1 MIDRNSIRLLQS
13 LVKITCYSFYMQRSA
28 LAIKNCQRG
37 SIVGQGLLL
46 LTGIL
51 LAAIGLLIP
60 VHFAALNDTVLEA
73 AARQQPGG
81 AADAARHAVDRA
93 EVGPA
98 SLFLSSGFLDSR
110 LQSALQE
117 RVDIILTRHPHYRIS
132 GGPEPFFESYLRL
145 VGADRELPQAE
156 NIPASPV
163 HLLLP
168 STKRESLRRFLSQS
182 SVALVDELL
191 SARNLTGLTRLHP
204 ADSAAGAPFD
214 SALLL
219 TAMLVQGDHLSSGLS
234 ASLRS
239 NLRQA
244 REKDLSAIQK
254 VEDFAIGI
262 LTLSRRLD
270 YLQTARLLR
279 RLQHPD
285 QISMAANR
293 LRNAGEQMP
302 QLYAALMMSSN
313 PGAVLEYMR
322 ADSRFGEED
331 VIVAAKMGRAAL
343 DHLVSTGK
351 PRYRPPQWW
360 QSTHDQLQP
369 FIPPALAVWTL
380 QRPIL
385 TLWLKGLVFVLAGLC
400 VGQVFGR
407 ILRSKANG
415 YQRLH
420 GWDGFVLLRNT
431 AVAFVLASLFWI
443 ITEPNLMREEVA
455 PPAVELRFNLAF
467 ADSLQTLSS
476 PFTFMENFDNIT
488 LLILA
493 LFFVIQFVIYLI
505 CLIKLREVSRQ
516 KASADLKL
524 KLLENEENLFDFGLY
539 VGLGGT
545 VSALVLVVLGIIEA
559 SLMAAY
565 ASTLFGILFVA
576 LIKIVHVRPFRR
588 SLILAANR
596 E

>member
-1 MIDRNSIRLLQS
+1 MR
-13 LVKITCYSFYMQRSA
+13 RSA
-28 LAIKNCQRG
+28 FASKNCPQG
-37 SIVGQGLLL
+37 SIAGQCLLL
-46 LTGIL
+46 LTGIV
-51 LAAIGLLIP
+51 LAAMGLLMP
-60 VHFAALNDTVLEA
+60 VHFAAINDTVLEVA
-73 AARQQPGG
+73 VGNQPGG

-98 SLFLSSGFLDSR
+98 GLFLSSGFLESR

-117 RVDIILTRHPHYRIS
+117 RVDVILSRHPHYRIS

-145 VGADRELPQAE
+145 VGADRELPLAE
-156 NIPASPV
+156 NVPASTV

-168 STKRESLRRFLSQS
+168 STNRESLRRFLSQS

-191 SARNLTGLTRLHP
+191 AARSLTGLTRLHP

-219 TAMLVQGDHLSSGLS
+219 TALMVQGDHLTPSLS
-234 ASLRS
+234 TGLRS

-244 REKDLSAIQK
+244 KEKDLPAIKK

-270 YLQTARLLR
+270 YLQTVRLVQ

-285 QISMAANR
+285 KIGMAANR
-293 LRNAGEQMP
+293 LRNAEEQMP

-331 VIVAAKMGRAAL
+331 VIVAARMGRAAV
-343 DHLVSTGK
+343 DHLVATGK
-351 PRYRPPQWW
+351 PRYRPPHWW
-360 QSTHDQLQP
+360 QATHDQLQP
-369 FIPPALAVWTL
+369 FIPPALATWTL
-380 QRPIL
+380 QRPTL
-385 TLWLKGLVFVLAGLC
+385 TLWLKGLLFMLAGAFM
-400 VGQVFGR
+400 GQVFGR
-407 ILRSKANG
+407 LLRSKANG

-431 AVAFVLASLFWI
+431 AVAFVLASLFWV

-467 ADSLQTLSS
+467 ADSLQTLSF
-476 PFTFMENFDNIT
+476 PFSFMENFDNVT